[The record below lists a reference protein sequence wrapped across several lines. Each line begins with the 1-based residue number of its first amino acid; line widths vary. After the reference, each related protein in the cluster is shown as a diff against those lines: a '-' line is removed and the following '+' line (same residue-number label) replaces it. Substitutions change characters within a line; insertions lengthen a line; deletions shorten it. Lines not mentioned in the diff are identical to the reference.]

1 MLGVAL
7 FFSALLL
14 SIAIPAIFFIVCFT
28 VWHWLYPYICY
39 PEMGFRE
46 SKRLHDLGWEEYWKR
61 DAAVKRIR
69 DAHRT
74 MNIDACIHALNE
86 LKKKG
91 GG

>member
-7 FFSALLL
+7 FFAALLL
-14 SIAIPAIFFIVCFT
+14 SIYIPAIFFIVCFK
-28 VWHWLYPYICY
+28 VCRWLYPYICY

-46 SKRLHDLGWEEYWKR
+46 SKRLHDSR
-61 DAAVKRIR
+61 MRIR
-69 DAHRT
+69 LEAHRK
-74 MNIDACIHALNE
+74 NKLDACIHALNE